1 MYTIIPL
8 SISIRYTLPTVCKNY
23 IYQTPSYLKRS
34 YTNSSLDE
42 TINPHPN
49 PNFYQAGYESLFFK
63 EIGRKIRG
71 TRLCTRKPPRY
82 GAHQIDTNKNPS
94 PFTQNKRRGGMRN
107 AQCNAMHTWNIVGTN
122 FQVLF
127 GRENDP
133 QKCWGGVHLRG
144 MWLEDTPSR
153 IREFVWVA
161 VFFHRPVEMGPP
173 IKPIFESR
181 TFFVTTV
188 SRSFRVLSSL
198 FSFPFSLS
206 LALTLKAHS
215 FLCFAC
221 FFILYIYIFF
231 FLFCSPLLLTRSPSA
246 SLVILLRSRVLFYT
260 VTNHVRPLTRVA
272 EYCSGL
278 KEEKKNGILRWIM
291 WRGFFCSTI
300 VSFTSIIH
308 LFQH

>member
-1 MYTIIPL
+1 M
-8 SISIRYTLPTVCKNY
+8 
-23 IYQTPSYLKRS
+23 
-34 YTNSSLDE
+34 
-42 TINPHPN
+42 
-49 PNFYQAGYESLFFK
+49 
-63 EIGRKIRG
+63 
-71 TRLCTRKPPRY
+71 CTRKPPRY

-206 LALTLKAHS
+206 LSRSYFKGAFVSLFRL
-215 FLCFAC
+215 
-221 FFILYIYIFF
+221 FFYFIYIYIFF

-300 VSFTSIIH
+300 VSFMSIIH